1 MNGRYKML
9 TVYESVPDGLL
20 NCEPNELYKC
30 LPGPSLIH
38 LAGELTQPIF
48 VSVLL
53 HGNETTGWY
62 AVRELLKEYQDKSLP
77 RALSIFIANIAA
89 AKESVRHLDTQSDYN
104 RIWKM
109 DQDRTE
115 NDMVHEVLRQMEQ
128 RDVFAC
134 IDIHNNSG
142 RNPHYACI
150 NRLATSFFQLA
161 TLFANTVVYFIKP
174 DTVLSLAFSNIC
186 PSVTIECGR
195 PSESHGV
202 EHALGYLRS
211 VLDLQ
216 EFDEQSREVHDIRVF
231 HTVAIVKL
239 KDGVTI
245 GLQGQ
250 NVSLQISPQL
260 DQRNFS
266 ELKPDT
272 VIALTNQDD
281 FMPFEAINEFGKDVA
296 DRYFEVKQG
305 SLRIIRTVMPSMLT
319 LDTDII
325 RQDCFC
331 YLMEPLDLST
341 SMST

>member
-1 MNGRYKML
+1 MADINML

-20 NCEPNELYKC
+20 NCDPNELYKY

-38 LAGELTQPIF
+38 LAGELTQPLF

-62 AVRELLKEYQDKSLP
+62 AVRELLNEYHNKQLP
-77 RALSIFIANIAA
+77 RSLSLFIANVAA
-89 AKESVRHLDTQSDYN
+89 AKDSVRHLDTQPDYN

-109 DQDRTE
+109 EQQRNE
-115 NDMVHEVLRQMEQ
+115 NEMVHEVLRQMEQ
-128 RDVFAC
+128 REVFAC

-195 PSESHGV
+195 PSEANGV

-211 VLDLQ
+211 VLQLKKL
-216 EFDEQSREVHDIRVF
+216 DEHSRAVHDTQVF
-231 HTVAIVKL
+231 HTVAVVKL
-239 KDGVTI
+239 KQGVTI
-245 GLQGQ
+245 GLHGA

-260 DQRNFS
+260 DEYNFS
-266 ELKPDT
+266 ELKPET
-272 VIALTNQDD
+272 ILALTNQDD
-281 FMPFEAINEFGKDVA
+281 FMPVEVINEFGKDVA
-296 DRYFEVKQG
+296 ARYFEVKQG

-319 LDTDII
+319 LDTKII